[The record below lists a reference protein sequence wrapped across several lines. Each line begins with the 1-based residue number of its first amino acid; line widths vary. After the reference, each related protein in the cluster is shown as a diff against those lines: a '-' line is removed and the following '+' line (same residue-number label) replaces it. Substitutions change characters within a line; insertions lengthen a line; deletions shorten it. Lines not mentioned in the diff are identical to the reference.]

1 MTPEAERFLDKAREC
16 LADARLYQAQAPR
29 IAGREAYLS
38 AYHAAEALIRERTG
52 KVAKTHRGVRAEFA
66 RLTRSDARVDR
77 SLSEFLAQAYEL
89 KSIAD
94 YGTGRDGV
102 VTSEAAAAAVDTA
115 ARFIDCVA
123 DLMSS
128 G

>member
-1 MTPEAERFLDKAREC
+1 LTPEAERFLDKAREC
-16 LADARLYQAQAPR
+16 LADAQLYQARSPR

-38 AYHAAEALIRERTG
+38 AFHAAEALIRERTG
-52 KVAKTHRGVRAEFA
+52 KVAKTHRGVRGEFA
-66 RLTRSDARVDR
+66 RLTRGDVRVDR

-102 VTSEAAAAAVDTA
+102 VSVEAAAAAVEAA

-123 DLMSS
+123 NLISA